1 MPVRD
6 HCLAP
11 ERVDA
16 PIYGGR
22 YRPLFEDLPPLR
34 VDESALHALGRPG
47 GPCDLGVDFAGDA
60 DSNVAS
66 VWPFFGRIV
75 GEVFVGIIDG
85 DPESFRSVDPGWS
98 PTLPKRDGAF
108 GLADILAPA

>member
-1 MPVRD
+1 MPPHSVRD

-11 ERVDA
+11 ERLDA

-22 YRPLFEDLPPLR
+22 YLPLFKNLPALR
-34 VDESALHALGRPG
+34 VDANALGPVG
-47 GPCDLGVDFAGDA
+47 
-60 DSNVAS
+60 
-66 VWPFFGRIV
+66 GRIV

-98 PTLPKRDGAF
+98 PTLPAQRAGAF
-108 GLADILAPA
+108 GLADILAPGGDG